1 MQKLLKEIL
10 SEKKSV
16 NVIINALKWYEN
28 LQRYEAKFNRDSVQW
43 NNINVDEANQ
53 IADEIERN
61 CNHIEYIHEESPNES
76 IQTSRIHYVHRT
88 VHC

>member
-16 NVIINALKWYEN
+16 NVIIDALKAYEN

-53 IADEIERN
+53 LADEIERN
-61 CNHIEYIHEESPNES
+61 CNHIEYIHEEFLEYEKSLEDKVE
-76 IQTSRIHYVHRT
+76 H
-88 VHC
+88 